1 MILKPKSSNTKA
13 TSYSKATTT
22 STTKRNNSNNDV
34 TSRATTAALHKAKQI
49 MLAGGTQ
56 EEAAI
61 AAKNVARLILMEE
74 SMNTNTSSRGG
85 SSAGSGSGSGCG
97 GDNSKGYSKSSTS
110 RSYNNS
116 NGRVGQR
123 SALTLSSNAA
133 SNATVSRLAMKNNT
147 TKSASGRGSS
157 KGGGKGKGGLL
168 SKFRNKRKNKKKS
181 KGDEGQLPGIAE
193 VSVGS
198 DEGRDELSSSK
209 NDYNNNNMNGR
220 DEREESSPDTTT
232 ASPEPDQQQEDTV
245 FKQFSNAAD
254 TVVELVEKLSGEAP
268 VVNNGGGGENS
279 SDFSSY
285 DSSQDYYTPV
295 ENKNEDKDDDKN
307 TEKGNVEGRMEDL
320 VNLNFVMNAVEKEI
334 FPVAAQEKKSSKQ
347 HQKTFSSDDSKEL
360 RASNRREDGSG
371 GFLSKLCGALFSVE
385 DGICSLGRGE
395 SQSFCS
401 NTQSAS
407 YDQQHQKTNKTS
419 VPSTSLPSV
428 SLDNSSRRHN
438 MDIANDMDMGVEMSA
453 SNNHHHHKSISWADS
468 HNNQRDDRYGLNID
482 NTNSTNDSSLIKAM
496 ARGMVN
502 GSRSF
507 VQSTRPPQAIET
519 TFDGSTFETKDTY
532 GTNKTSKGNSKS
544 GVGSKVVETGGVDL
558 VSKNSGK
565 GGAES
570 VSSKVKTILMNKNPF
585 KSSNQCL
592 GGGGYQCGTSGY
604 YVPPGG
610 EEAGVEVFEGG
621 ENVDSNVNW
630 RDMVQD
636 TAPRDLDRGRSMS
649 QQASGQYQ
657 ASSGYQASPPSQ
669 FQHPTPQEAREY
681 IQMHSPQVSNLQIA
695 SQQQVVASQLPIVN
709 REPSHIPKVN
719 SNFSVESDDDRQDRY
734 AGMPEEETEQQHPQ
748 HKPKPS
754 QHNMVQMQD
763 EHVMRSDMAY
773 GDNRNTMAGQQRVE
787 VVNNSPPVAPPTVT
801 ELVMSNT
808 SLFSGLL
815 GDSETGSVEQHVDG
829 NGNGGQQGY
838 RMQPVRMHMPTSN
851 KVPFNARQQYS
862 EIMQIPPFN
871 PNKQRMMS
879 NSNNHQPPQYQQQEY
894 HPLQQVGMTT
904 RDTQSQINV
913 MGPPS
918 DYHVQQQQQQY
929 YQSQYQQPPFNHG
942 VDPNSGVYYEERNPQ
957 PTSPHAY
964 HGGYRT
970 FAA

>member
-1 MILKPKSSNTKA
+1 
-13 TSYSKATTT
+13 
-22 STTKRNNSNNDV
+22 
-34 TSRATTAALHKAKQI
+34 

-61 AAKNVARLILMEE
+61 AAKNVARQILMEE
-74 SMNTNTSSRGG
+74 MNSTNTSSRGG
-85 SSAGSGSGSGCG
+85 SSGGSGSG
-97 GDNSKGYSKSSTS
+97 GDNSRGYKSAS
-110 RSYNNS
+110 NS
-116 NGRVGQR
+116 GRIGQR

-133 SNATVSRLAMKNNT
+133 SNATVSRLAMKNTT
-147 TKSASGRGSS
+147 TKSGGSGRSGGSS
-157 KGGGKGKGGLL
+157 KGGKGKGGLL

-181 KGDEGQLPGIAE
+181 KGDDLLPGIAE
-193 VSVGS
+193 VSLDS
-198 DEGRDELSSSK
+198 HDEGRDELSSSK
-209 NDYNNNNMNGR
+209 NDYNTNNSNNGR

-232 ASPEPDQQQEDTV
+232 ASPEEQQQEDTV

-268 VVNNGGGGENS
+268 VVNNDGGGENS

-285 DSSQDYYTPV
+285 GSSQDYYVDT
-295 ENKNEDKDDDKN
+295 NGKNREESGKN
-307 TEKGNVEGRMEDL
+307 TEGNVEGRMEDL

-334 FPVAAQEKKSSKQ
+334 FPVATQEKEKKNKQ

-360 RASNRREDGSG
+360 RASTRREEGGG
-371 GFLSKLCGALFSVE
+371 GFLSQLCGALFSVE

-407 YDQQHQKTNKTS
+407 YEQQQHQQKSKTS
-419 VPSTSLPSV
+419 VPSASLPSV
-428 SLDNSSRRHN
+428 SLDNSSRRH
-438 MDIANDMDMGVEMSA
+438 MDNITNDMDMGVEMSA
-453 SNNHHHHKSISWADS
+453 SNNNHHHKSISWADS
-468 HNNQRDDRYGLNID
+468 HNNQRDDRYGLLNID

-532 GTNKTSKGNSKS
+532 GTNKTSKGTNSKI
-544 GVGSKVVETGGVDL
+544 VGGGEQLVNVEGGVDL

-585 KSSNQCL
+585 KSSNQCI
-592 GGGGYQCGTSGY
+592 GGGYQCGTSGY

-621 ENVDSNVNW
+621 ENADSSNINW

-649 QQASGQYQ
+649 QQQAASGQYQ
-657 ASSGYQASPPSQ
+657 ASSGYQTSPQSQ

-681 IQMHSPQVSNLQIA
+681 IQMHNPQVSNLPITSQGQ
-695 SQQQVVASQLPIVN
+695 QQQVVASQLPIVN

-734 AGMPEEETEQQHPQ
+734 AGMPEEEQEQYHPQ
-748 HKPKPS
+748 P

-763 EHVMRSDMAY
+763 GHVMRSDLAY
-773 GDNRNTMAGQQRVE
+773 DTNTMVGQQRVE
-787 VVNNSPPVAPPTVT
+787 MVTNSAQPVAATPPTVT

-879 NSNNHQPPQYQQQEY
+879 NSNNHQPLQYQQQEY
-894 HPLQQVGMTT
+894 HPQQQVGMTT

-918 DYHVQQQQQQY
+918 GYHVQQQQQY